1 MKTKSVYRARM
12 TRNQAEIV
20 KALLVAAKEAHD
32 AAPVQPEDVEGMR
45 QIVAVSDLIAQID
58 AELAQAA

>member
-1 MKTKSVYRARM
+1 MI
-12 TRNQAEIV
+12 RNQAEIV

-32 AAPVQPEDVEGMR
+32 AAPVQPEDVGGMR

-58 AELAQAA
+58 AELAQVA